1 MTICKRSSL
10 FVLFVTLS
18 LLASG
23 CTSHQGDGAD
33 GDVATDS
40 DSQTGQ
46 DTTAEAP
53 IPVEAP
59 TITTVEQ
66 VASELESNGG
76 NMVPLFE
83 SVPNLLAEHIGQD
96 EGKLKTLNEQL
107 KKTHVE
113 RSNSGQAKTKTTED
127 SVESGGNENNPFRLG
142 DLVPMADKDFPELA
156 KLLKENKWIDKPVV
170 DSTELMK
177 QRQEK
182 EKSLASVKE
191 ALSLKNSSNDI
202 NLKIR
207 SAMGRLAANDKSVDF
222 NSTWNRHTSGDVK
235 STNPIMISSSAEFDV
250 SGLTSFGLMG
260 FDWTFTPFASK
271 DTVVSWQT
279 SENGLFDK
287 VVIRD
292 DLVWSDGKKIT
303 AHDVEFSYRVI
314 MSSKVPVPAVRSGT
328 DQLQGVKA
336 YDDQTLVYFHP
347 APLAT
352 NVWNINFPVLPRHI
366 YEKSIADDPT
376 LATSKYHVSM
386 DENPVTGGS
395 YVITKRVRGQEIV
408 LQRRDSYHTVN
419 GKQVRDIPHFKNIRF
434 AIIQDPSTALL
445 SMKKGDIEEM
455 QLSPEQWKEQTNDED
470 FYGKNTKVYD
480 IEWVYFYFGWNS
492 RSPFFRDARV
502 RRAMSLAF
510 DHAEMMERH
519 RKGMDEQ
526 SQGIFHRTSPWAPET
541 LPAAYKQ
548 DLDAAEDLLESAGW
562 TDTDGDGI
570 LDGMVFLDNEFDGQ
584 LEGVKRSNFEF
595 TIVVPEPLRPDR
607 PVRVAAREPRPDR
620 HRLQRPAGGVHRTAA
635 KRGGSTS
642 STPSSPAGAPA
653 PIPTP
658 ARTCGRPR
666 PSTADGTTWP
676 TATRKSTSCSRTGN
690 TSSTRRNAARSTRTF
705 TGSCTRTSLIPG
717 SFSVTRIS
725 RSARHCGATTSAREA
740 RKSYGPG
747 ESTIFKA
754 PALK

>member
-1 MTICKRSSL
+1 MTTCHRYSL

-23 CTSHQGDGAD
+23 CTSHQGDTDGGAD
-33 GDVATDS
+33 SGSTTNQETTD
-40 DSQTGQ
+40 GPPI
-46 DTTAEAP
+46 TADDP
-53 IPVEAP
+53 S
-59 TITTVEQ
+59 ITTLEQ

-76 NMVPLFE
+76 DMVPLFE
-83 SVPNLLAEHIGQD
+83 SVPNLLAEYIGQD
-96 EGKLKTLNEQL
+96 QQKLATLNEQL

-113 RSNSGQAKTKTTED
+113 RSNSGQAKTKTTEE
-127 SVESGGNENNPFRLG
+127 SVESGGDENVPFRLG
-142 DLVPMADKDFPELA
+142 DLIPMADKDYPELA
-156 KLLKENKWIDKPVV
+156 KLLKDNTWIDKPVV

-182 EKSLASVKE
+182 EKALASVQE

-207 SAMGRLAANDKSVDF
+207 SAMGRLAANDKSIDF
-222 NSTWNRHTSGDVK
+222 NGTWNRHTSGDVK

-271 DTVVSWQT
+271 DTVVSWQS
-279 SENGLFDK
+279 SENGLYDK
-287 VVIRD
+287 VVMRD

-336 YDDQTLVYFHP
+336 YDDQTVVYFHP
-347 APLAT
+347 DPLAT
-352 NVWNINFPVLPRHI
+352 NVWNINFPVLPKHV
-366 YEKSIADDPT
+366 YENSVADDPT
-376 LATSKYHVSM
+376 LSASKYHVSK

-408 LQRRDSYHTVN
+408 LERRDSYHTVN
-419 GKQVRDIPHFKNIRF
+419 GKQVRDIPHFKQIRF
-434 AIIQDPSTALL
+434 AVIQDPSTALL

-455 QLSPEQWKEQTNDED
+455 QLTPEQWKEQTNDGD

-526 SQGIFHRTSPWAPET
+526 SQGIFHRTSPWSPEK

-548 DLDAAEDLLESAGW
+548 DLDAADDLLQSAGW
-562 TDTDGDGI
+562 ADTDNDGV
-570 LDGMVFLDNEFDGQ
+570 LDGMVFLDPEFDGQ
-584 LEGVKRSNFEF
+584 LEEVTRMPFEF
-595 TIVVPEPLRPDR
+595 TIAVSNRPDR
-607 PVRVAAREPRPDR
+607 IALCELLRENLDQIGVVCKVRPVEFTVLQQMARDHKFHAQFAGWGTGTDPDTSENLWTTKAIDSGRNYVAYSNPEVDKLFQDGKYELDLGKRREIYRKIHMKLYKDQPY
-620 HRLQRPAGGVHRTAA
+620 
-635 KRGGSTS
+635 
-642 STPSSPAGAPA
+642 
-653 PIPTP
+653 
-658 ARTCGRPR
+658 
-666 PSTADGTTWP
+666 TWLFF
-676 TATRKSTSCSRTGN
+676 
-690 TSSTRRNAARSTRTF
+690 RNAYFAF
-705 TGSCTRTSLIPG
+705 NKSLRG
-717 SFSVTRIS
+717 YNFSPR
-725 RSARHCGATTSAREA
+725 GPY
-740 RKSYGPG
+740 SYGPG

>member
-1 MTICKRSSL
+1 
-10 FVLFVTLS
+10 
-18 LLASG
+18 
-23 CTSHQGDGAD
+23 
-33 GDVATDS
+33 
-40 DSQTGQ
+40 
-46 DTTAEAP
+46 
-53 IPVEAP
+53 
-59 TITTVEQ
+59 
-66 VASELESNGG
+66 
-76 NMVPLFE
+76 
-83 SVPNLLAEHIGQD
+83 
-96 EGKLKTLNEQL
+96 
-107 KKTHVE
+107 
-113 RSNSGQAKTKTTED
+113 
-127 SVESGGNENNPFRLG
+127 
-142 DLVPMADKDFPELA
+142 
-156 KLLKENKWIDKPVV
+156 
-170 DSTELMK
+170 MK

-222 NSTWNRHTSGDVK
+222 NGTWNRHTSGDVK

-395 YVITKRVRGQEIV
+395 YVITKRARGQEIV

-455 QLSPEQWKEQTNDED
+455 QLTPEQWKEQTNDED

-584 LEGVKRSNFEF
+584 LEGVKRLNFEF
-595 TIVVPEPLRPDR
+595 TIAVSNRSDRIALCELLRENLDQIGIVCNVR
-607 PVRVAAREPRPDR
+607 PVEFTVLQQNAREHKFHAQFAGWGTGTDPDTSENLWTTKAIDSGR
-620 HRLQRPAGGVHRTAA
+620 NYVAYSNPEIDKLFHDGKYELDPEKRRKIYQDIHRKLYQDQPY
-635 KRGGSTS
+635 
-642 STPSSPAGAPA
+642 
-653 PIPTP
+653 
-658 ARTCGRPR
+658 
-666 PSTADGTTWP
+666 TWLFF
-676 TATRKSTSCSRTGN
+676 
-690 TSSTRRNAARSTRTF
+690 RNAYFA
-705 TGSCTRTSLIPG
+705 
-717 SFSVTRIS
+717 FSKTVRGDNF
-725 RSARHCGATTSAREA
+725 SARGPY
-740 RKSYGPG
+740 SYGPG

>member
-18 LLASG
+18 LLAAG

-33 GDVATDS
+33 GDVATDG

-96 EGKLKTLNEQL
+96 EGKLETLNEQL

-222 NSTWNRHTSGDVK
+222 NGTWNRHTSGDVK

-595 TIVVPEPLRPDR
+595 TIAVSNRSDRIALCELLRENLDQIGIVCNVR
-607 PVRVAAREPRPDR
+607 PVEFTVLQQMARDHKFHAQFAGWGTGTDPDTSENLWTTKAIDSGRNYVAYSNPEIDKLFQDGKYELDPEKRRKIYQDI
-620 HRLQRPAGGVHRTAA
+620 HRKLYQDQPY
-635 KRGGSTS
+635 
-642 STPSSPAGAPA
+642 
-653 PIPTP
+653 
-658 ARTCGRPR
+658 
-666 PSTADGTTWP
+666 TWLYF
-676 TATRKSTSCSRTGN
+676 
-690 TSSTRRNAARSTRTF
+690 RNAYFA
-705 TGSCTRTSLIPG
+705 
-717 SFSVTRIS
+717 FSKTLRGYNF
-725 RSARHCGATTSAREA
+725 SARGPYN
-740 RKSYGPG
+740 YGPG